1 MEVFVAGASVRGH
14 GLEGWAGS
22 AAVLSGAASYAPMPA
37 VLPSPKM
44 LSPNERRR
52 ASPATRLALSVAE
65 EAVAMSGLA
74 PASLRCVFG
83 SSNGD
88 GATIGAILEALSGAD
103 TAVSPTQFHNSVH
116 NAAAG
121 YWSIGVRSTQPATCL
136 GCNDW
141 TVAAAVLKAA
151 SEAVVERAPV
161 LLCVYDLPLPDPLSS
176 FRQVPEAFGAALVL
190 LPEPVGPVLG
200 RLRLEYVAEASA
212 ADAEHAR
219 RPGLDALSRA
229 HPIARILRLMEGLAE
244 GVANRFSLT
253 LLDGRVDFDLEPRVP
268 VVGVNRE
275 TASVPVAR

>member
-1 MEVFVAGASVRGH
+1 MIEVFVAGVSVLGH
-14 GLEGWAGS
+14 GLDGWAGS
-22 AAVLSGAASYAPMPA
+22 RPILAGDIPYASLPLTLPA
-37 VLPSPKM
+37 PKM

-52 ASPATRLALSVAE
+52 ASQATRLALSVAE

-74 PASLRCVFG
+74 PSSLRCVFG

-141 TVAAAVLKAA
+141 TVAAALLKAA

-176 FRQVPEAFGAALVL
+176 FRQVPEAFGAALVFR
-190 LPEPVGPVLG
+190 PDPVGPVLG
-200 RLRLEYVAEASA
+200 RLRLEYVAESGAGDSG
-212 ADAEHAR
+212 HAR

-229 HPIARILRLMEGLAE
+229 HPIARILRLMEGLAA
-244 GVANRFSLT
+244 GAADRFSVT
-253 LLDGRVDFDLEPRVP
+253 LLDGRVDVDFEPRVP
-268 VVGVNRE
+268 AVD
-275 TASVPVAR
+275 SVATGL